1 MEKWTEYETTEKYR
15 SLGLCFAG
23 ERRRQKLE
31 RTEVSF
37 LFCFV
42 FYFLTISCSKK
53 WALCLGV
60 FWLFVLC
67 TCLLVRWEIIR
78 IKREIKDIEL
88 VSRKK
93 RMRPRAQLE
102 NQPEAAW
109 GTSHPLKQNERKNKC
124 YRGDK
129 LVSQVIG
136 NIRGLLCMG
145 SIFPWSGKT
154 IWGGYFI
161 S

>member
-37 LFCFV
+37 LFCF
-42 FYFLTISCSKK
+42 FYFLTISGSKK

-60 FWLFVLC
+60 FWLFVLW

-88 VSRKK
+88 ISRKK
-93 RMRPRAQLE
+93 RMRPRAQWRISLRQHE
-102 NQPEAAW
+102 EHLIHW
-109 GTSHPLKQNERKNKC
+109 KQNERKNKC